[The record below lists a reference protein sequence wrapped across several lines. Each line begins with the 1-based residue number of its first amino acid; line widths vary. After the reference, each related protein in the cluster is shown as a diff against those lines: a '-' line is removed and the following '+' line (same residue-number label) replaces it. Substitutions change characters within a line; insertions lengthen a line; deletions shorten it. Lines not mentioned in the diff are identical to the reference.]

1 MQVLTQEKIHIDVSL
16 TFVVVSVTSTTI
28 EGLDKLKTLLYNDTE
43 YIIGIWHSKLH
54 GI

>member
-1 MQVLTQEKIHIDVSL
+1 MGDPPILPSISL
-16 TFVVVSVTSTTI
+16 PSQILI
-28 EGLDKLKTLLYNDTE
+28 EGLGKLKTLLYNDTE